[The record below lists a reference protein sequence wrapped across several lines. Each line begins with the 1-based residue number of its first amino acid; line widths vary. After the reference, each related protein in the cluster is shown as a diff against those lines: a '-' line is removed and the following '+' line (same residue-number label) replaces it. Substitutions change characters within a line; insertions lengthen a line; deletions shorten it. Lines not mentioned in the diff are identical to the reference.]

1 MIAIDHVVLPVEEL
15 GASAGILTDAG
26 FVVTPEAPHP
36 FGTSNRLLVFE
47 DMYVELVA
55 VTDTGLVP
63 KSGFAR
69 QVADHLANGDTGFS
83 HVALSTD
90 SVPDTVALLSEH
102 GYEAGE
108 PMWFNR
114 PAPRSDGST
123 LIASFDIIPIVGVDR
138 AFFCVHHTPSNVWF
152 RPHLEH
158 PNGVR
163 SITEVHMENAPDLPI
178 SRLSRDRNS
187 ISLDV
192 SITPLDI
199 SGVTVR

>member
-1 MIAIDHVVLPVEEL
+1 M
-15 GASAGILTDAG
+15 TDLA
-26 FVVTPEAPHP
+26 
-36 FGTSNRLLVFE
+36 
-47 DMYVELVA
+47 
-55 VTDTGLVP
+55 LVP
-63 KSGFAR
+63 ESGFAR
-69 QVADHLANGDTGFS
+69 QVADHLSRGDTGFS

-90 SVPDTVALLSEH
+90 SVPETVVLLSEH
-102 GYEAGE
+102 GHEAGE

-163 SITEVHMENAPDLPI
+163 SVTAVHMANAPDLPI
-178 SRLSRDRNS
+178 SGLSRDRNS
-187 ISLDV
+187 IGLDV
-192 SITPLDI
+192 SITPIEINGVSI
-199 SGVTVR
+199 S